1 VRVLVLTTAYPAPDD
16 PVRGVF
22 VREYARAVSPS
33 CEVAVVHLDRT
44 HDVRRIELEHRDE
57 EPAVVRVRYPYRPT
71 AVSIAKHFEAARR
84 GLRAAPFRPDVV
96 HAHFFLAVAPAVV
109 LARTTV
115 VATEHWSVF
124 LPEDPAQ
131 LSPWMRRMAQ
141 LALGRAAVVTAPSAA
156 LAAALPV
163 PARVIPNVADT
174 ALFRPGGE
182 REQRRL
188 ISAGLFYDAKGFE
201 VLIEAVARVSE
212 APLDLVGDGS
222 SRPQLEALA
231 ARVGAD
237 VTFHGVLPKAELARL
252 MSRADLYVS
261 ASRYE
266 NNPVVLLEALAS
278 GLPVVGTSVGGVPE
292 IVGDDG
298 LLVPPNDAGALA
310 AAVEDALARDFD
322 RAAIARRAAE
332 RYGAEQIGRQLVGL
346 YEEVSRRRA
355 RTARRR

>member
-1 VRVLVLTTAYPAPDD
+1 
-16 PVRGVF
+16 
-22 VREYARAVSPS
+22 
-33 CEVAVVHLDRT
+33 
-44 HDVRRIELEHRDE
+44 
-57 EPAVVRVRYPYRPT
+57 
-71 AVSIAKHFEAARR
+71 
-84 GLRAAPFRPDVV
+84 
-96 HAHFFLAVAPAVV
+96 
-109 LARTTV
+109 
-115 VATEHWSVF
+115 
-124 LPEDPAQ
+124 
-131 LSPWMRRMAQ
+131 MAQ

-156 LAAALPV
+156 LAAALPA